1 MLTAEQKLLLKE
13 AIEKLEDADALV
25 QVALGDTDVCY
36 DTHNSIANIVLD
48 LCTDLDLE
56 DN

>member
-1 MLTAEQKLLLKE
+1 MLTAEQKQLLKE
-13 AIEKLEDADALV
+13 AIAKLEDADALV
-25 QVALGDTDVCY
+25 QEALGDTDVCY

-48 LCTDLDLE
+48 LCTDLE